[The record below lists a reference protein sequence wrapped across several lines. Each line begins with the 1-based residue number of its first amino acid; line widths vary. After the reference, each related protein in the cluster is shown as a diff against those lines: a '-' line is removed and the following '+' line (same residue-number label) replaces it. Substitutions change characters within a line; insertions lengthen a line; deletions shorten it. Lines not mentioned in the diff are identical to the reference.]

1 MHTVARCLGETDLYK
16 ESTKIAITMG
26 WPWFLTDQHSL
37 YFLEPFQILGC
48 SGLCDTKQKLFKVA
62 CQITGIVI

>member
-26 WPWFLTDQHSL
+26 WPGFLIET
-37 YFLEPFQILGC
+37 FQILGC

-62 CQITGIVI
+62 CQITGLVT